1 MAGAY
6 RMALSGAK
14 IVIHDAGG
22 TVLDTFTRYTVSVR
36 DGRAKVKGP
45 GAQILAEME
54 ASAIDG
60 RGRNWTITGPDGTTW
75 AVTKPCGCGGSR

>member
-14 IVIHDAGG
+14 VVATDG
-22 TVLDTFTRYTVSVR
+22 TGAVETFTRVSVSVR
-36 DGRAKVKGP
+36 DGQAKVKGP
-45 GAQILAEME
+45 GAQILAEMPLGE
-54 ASAIDG
+54 LSG
-60 RGRNWTITGPDGTTW
+60 RGRNWTITGQGGEVW